1 MKNLLF
7 QHEFFKVERGRLF
20 VNVEDVLL
28 LLLLAASLQG
38 GR

>member
-20 VNVEDVLL
+20 IVNVEDVLL
-28 LLLLAASLQG
+28 LLLAASL
-38 GR
+38 